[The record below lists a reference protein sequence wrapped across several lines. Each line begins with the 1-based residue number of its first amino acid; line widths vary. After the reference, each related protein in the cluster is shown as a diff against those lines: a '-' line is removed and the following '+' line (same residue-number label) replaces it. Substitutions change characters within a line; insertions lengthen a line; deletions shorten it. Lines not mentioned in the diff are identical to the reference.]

1 KRYLMEFKCDDHL
14 RCTLKCALDLSCVD
28 LEVYVALLKK
38 NPSTIEEISELIGK
52 DKSTV
57 YKSLQK
63 LLEKGL
69 AERDYRILRGGGYR
83 YLYKPVPFREFKEQM
98 LRAVENW
105 SRTLMESISEL
116 EKMDKARIQKALESV
131 L

>member
-1 KRYLMEFKCDDHL
+1 M
-14 RCTLKCALDLSCVD
+14 SCVD

-38 NPSTIEEISELIGK
+38 NPSTIEEISELIRK

-69 AERDYRILRGGGYR
+69 AERDYRILRSGGYR

>member
-1 KRYLMEFKCDDHL
+1 MEFKCEEHI
-14 RCTLKCALDLSCVD
+14 RCTLKCALDLSCLD
-28 LEVYVALLKK
+28 LEIYVTLLKK
-38 NPSTIEEISELIGK
+38 NPATIEEISELVAK

-63 LLEKGL
+63 LLERGL
-69 AERDYRILRGGGYR
+69 IERDYRILRSGGYR
-83 YLYKPVPFREFKEQM
+83 YLYKPIPFHEFKEQM
-98 LRAVENW
+98 LRAVERW

-116 EKMDKARIQKALESV
+116 EKMDKTTIQRALESV